1 MSEEK
6 KEEGNGDI
14 FSEPL
19 DIKGEKTVG
28 EILLE
33 ARERSGLSL
42 DAVSQETRL
51 PKKSL
56 EYLETDNFES
66 IPAKVYVTGFLRTYA
81 GVLGLDVS
89 QILNKYEVQTGQTH
103 RSKGDCWELEEST
116 IEETIRS
123 PKVFKRYFLPAIAII
138 LLVIIIWI
146 VSRSGSDGD
155 GPSDGTDT
163 SVRNEEA
170 PVREGSLETGGEDLE
185 VSKKEEA
192 VPAAPPS
199 GGGGKPEDSAALKAD
214 EEPAVGEKDESGEFE
229 LRIIANK
236 EDTTWF
242 DVVIYTGDGSD
253 ADSTFRD
260 FILYPGTVESFRT
273 EGSILFRTI
282 GNAGGF
288 KMERD
293 GQLLPSFGSR
303 GLVRKN
309 IRITRSDITRE

>member
-1 MSEEK
+1 MEETG
-6 KEEGNGDI
+6 KEEI
-14 FSEPL
+14 LSESL

-42 DAVSQETRL
+42 EAVSQETRL

-103 RSKGDCWELEEST
+103 RSRGDCWEIEEST

-123 PKVFKRYFLPAIAII
+123 PKLFKKYFLPAVAVI
-138 LLVIIIWI
+138 LLIVAVIWL
-146 VSRSGSDGD
+146 VSKAGGD
-155 GPSDGTDT
+155 KGGNNELPDPSA
-163 SVRNEEA
+163 RQEEGIDRQDQRRTA
-170 PVREGSLETGGEDLE
+170 VGQGEGSSGKEIQSAAAGKEDLGQ
-185 VSKKEEA
+185 VEA
-192 VPAAPPS
+192 EKVQTAES
-199 GGGGKPEDSAALKAD
+199 
-214 EEPAVGEKDESGEFE
+214 EPAEPEKNKNGGFE
-229 LRIIANK
+229 LKIVANR

-242 DVVIYTGDGSD
+242 DVVIYTEEDSG
-253 ADSTFRD
+253 ADSIFHD
-260 FILYPGTVESFRT
+260 FILYPGQVESFRT

-288 KMERD
+288 ILERD
-293 GQLLPSFGSR
+293 GLKLPSLGRR

-309 IRITRSDITRE
+309 IRVTQSDITGE